1 MQGDWEGL
9 GVYPERRAHAPEEL
23 GVRLREGGWQ
33 VQGRVEPPGM
43 WERAGGPA
51 EALRGWRAHAGA
63 GQEGCAAGS

>member
-9 GVYPERRAHAPEEL
+9 GVDPEQRAQAPEEL
-23 GVRLREGGWQ
+23 GGEGGWQ

-51 EALRGWRAHAGA
+51 GAQRGWRAHAGA
-63 GQEGCAAGS
+63 GQQGCAAGS